1 MSNGTLGLSIGKSAL
16 SAQQRALE
24 VVSQNLANANT
35 EGYARKTVGLVSNAS
50 INLPDFQGPVY
61 FSQIGTGVSIG
72 RIESVRDLVLNE
84 RIRNLK
90 SDMEASQEQ
99 QGILDQLEALFTG
112 ELDIQ
117 QSIDDFFSALHDLSG
132 APDSLTVRSVVRAR
146 GEELAEMVQNA
157 AASIEEIRANVATA
171 VSSKAAVINGISQEL
186 AALNER
192 VAAMTSA
199 NMSPNDFEDKRQ
211 VLLERLAS
219 LGDVQTT
226 SSESGTLMV
235 LLGGQVIVQ
244 GTQFF
249 EVEVR
254 NGTDPEA
261 LPVLAVGPGESRE
274 IQARSGV
281 LRALTDVQQGALTT
295 LRHDLNEL
303 AVSLTTTFNAI
314 HSTGFGLD
322 GSTGTNFFTVGTPPP
337 AETRLYSV
345 LGSGYVPSTS
355 TALDGDATTQ
365 QPENFEQNPV
375 GQGRFVLN
383 GISIEYDGSVD
394 SLEDIADRINASQA
408 DVMATITPQNRLLLT
423 GSRAADYTIATMA
436 DSGGALLERLGIL
449 NANQSYPAGLSPR
462 TSAIAGT
469 FSMRPQDDAARRLAV
484 TGAVRADLNRIAA
497 AQGEDLTDPP
507 DGIGDRSRGP
517 GDGAN
522 ALVLA
527 QLRESR
533 VVLEGTG
540 TLTDFVTGFLGE
552 LGVEAGAAKRR
563 SEGLEAQ
570 ITQLNARRDEIQG
583 VSIDEELINMIKYQR
598 GFEAAA
604 RIISVMDQ
612 VLQTLLAL
620 GR

>member
-35 EGYARKTVGLVSNAS
+35 EGYARKTVSLTSNAS
-50 INLPDFQGPVY
+50 INLPDFQGPVH
-61 FSQIGTGVSIG
+61 FSQIGTGVSVG

-90 SDMEASQEQ
+90 SEMEASEEQ
-99 QGILDQLEALFTG
+99 QGVLDQLEALFTG

-146 GEELAEMVQNA
+146 GEELSERVRE
-157 AASIEEIRANVATA
+157 AASAIEEIRANIASA
-171 VSSKAAVINGISQEL
+171 VTSKAAVINGHAQEL
-186 AALNER
+186 AMLNER
-192 VAAMTSA
+192 VAAMTA
-199 NMSPNDFEDKRQ
+199 AGMAPNDFEDKRQ
-211 VLLERLAS
+211 VILEKLAS
-219 LGDVQTT
+219 LGDVQT
-226 SSESGTLMV
+226 SRGPSDTLMV
-235 LLGGQVIVQ
+235 LFGGQVIVQ
-244 GTQFF
+244 GTQSYR
-249 EVEVR
+249 VEVR
-254 NGTDPEA
+254 GGEDPMS
-261 LPVLAVGPGESRE
+261 LPVLAVGNGTSRE

-281 LRALTDVQQGALTT
+281 LAALRDVQEGALTT
-295 LRHDLNEL
+295 LRNDLNEL
-303 AVSLTTTFNAI
+303 AVSLTTSFNAV

-322 GSTGTNFFTVGTPPP
+322 GSTGTDFFTVGSAPG
-337 AETRLYSV
+337 AETRV
-345 LGSGYVPSTS
+345 FAIRGTGYVPSVD

-383 GISIEYDGSVD
+383 GISIEYNGAVD
-394 SLEDIADRINASQA
+394 SLRDIADRINASSA
-408 DVMATITPQNRLLLT
+408 RVSATITPENRLLL
-423 GSRAADYTIATMA
+423 AATRQGDYTIETMA
-436 DSGGALLERLGIL
+436 DSGGNLLARLGIL
-449 NANQSYPAGLSPR
+449 NAGQSYPAGLAPR
-462 TSAIAGT
+462 TSAISGAIT
-469 FSMRPQDDAARRLAV
+469 MRPQDDAARRLGV
-484 TGAVRADLNRIAA
+484 TAAVRSDLNRIAA
-497 AQGEDLTDPP
+497 ARGEDLTDPP

-522 ALVLA
+522 ALALA
-527 QLRESR
+527 QLRETR
-533 VVLEGTG
+533 TMMRGAGTF
-540 TLTDFVTGFLGE
+540 TDFVTGFLGE
-552 LGVEAGAAKRR
+552 LGVQAGAASRAT
-563 SEGLEAQ
+563 EGLDAQ
-570 ITQLNARRDEIQG
+570 ITQLEARRDEIQG

-604 RIISVMDQ
+604 RIINVMDQ

>member
-1 MSNGTLGLSIGKSAL
+1 M
-16 SAQQRALE
+16 
-24 VVSQNLANANT
+24 
-35 EGYARKTVGLVSNAS
+35 
-50 INLPDFQGPVY
+50 
-61 FSQIGTGVSIG
+61 
-72 RIESVRDLVLNE
+72 
-84 RIRNLK
+84 IR
-90 SDMEASQEQ
+90 
-99 QGILDQLEALFTG
+99 
-112 ELDIQ
+112 
-117 QSIDDFFSALHDLSG
+117 
-132 APDSLTVRSVVRAR
+132 
-146 GEELAEMVQNA
+146 NA
-157 AASIEEIRANVATA
+157 AASIEDIRANVATA

-192 VAAMTSA
+192 VAAMNSA
-199 NMSPNDFEDKRQ
+199 NMAPNDFEDKRQ

-226 SSESGTLMV
+226 SSDSGTLMV

-244 GTQFF
+244 GTQSFR
-249 EVEVR
+249 VEVR
-254 NGTDPEA
+254 NGTGAEA
-261 LPVLAVGPGESRE
+261 LPVLAVGPGEARE
-274 IQARSGV
+274 IRARSGV
-281 LRALTDVQQGALTT
+281 LKALTDLQEGALTT
-295 LRHDLNEL
+295 LRNDLNEL
-303 AVSLTTTFNAI
+303 AVSLTTTFNAV

-337 AETRLYSV
+337 SETRVYSI
-345 LGSGYVPSTS
+345 LGRGFVPTTS
-355 TALDGDATTQ
+355 TPLDGDATTQ

-394 SLEDIADRINASQA
+394 SLEDIASRINASQA
-408 DVMATITPQNRLLLT
+408 NVMATITPQNRLLLT

-462 TSAIAGT
+462 TSAIAGA
-469 FSMRPQDDAARRLAV
+469 FSMRPADDAARRMGV
-484 TGAVRADLNRIAA
+484 TTAVRADLNKIAA
-497 AQGEDLTDPP
+497 ARGEDLSDPP

-533 VVLEGTG
+533 VVLQGTG
-540 TLTDFVTGFLGE
+540 TLTDFVTSFLGE

-563 SEGLEAQ
+563 SEGLDAQ
-570 ITQLNARRDEIQG
+570 ITQLNARREEIQG